1 MLGESL
7 WASLQPLLEEAPSK
21 QDLLGTRQ
29 KPPVQGREEPWFKSQ
44 ESKDWFQQALP
55 GTVRLFFAQSL
66 TQQIFIEHLLYVG
79 HVLGT
84 GDTTENKAG
93 TIPAW
98 RSLHSTG
105 MGRGRRRA
113 ENTHN

>member
-7 WASLQPLLEEAPSK
+7 WASLQPLLEEVPSK
-21 QDLLGTRQ
+21 QDLLGTGQ

-44 ESKDWFQQALP
+44 ESKDWFQQVLP
-55 GTVRLFFAQSL
+55 GAVRLFFAQSL

-84 GDTTENKAG
+84 GDTTENNH
-93 TIPAW
+93 PC
-98 RSLHSTG
+98 L
-105 MGRGRRRA
+105 A
-113 ENTHN
+113 ELAFYWDGQREEESRKYT